1 MEVIDEDGN
10 LLGWVNAVD
19 ALAVLLVGLIVVFGG
34 ATLIFGSGP
43 TASDPTSVTTQVV
56 ELRSTGHAADIGSLV
71 PEGPSRTAGVVAV
84 ENRTVVSAD
93 GNYTLLASLRLR
105 VNTSESG
112 VITFEGERLYI
123 GKDLSLDLGATTLTG
138 TVTGAS
144 APEETRSVPTP
155 TPTQTPTDT
164 TTTAPTTEPGPP
176 ETGLTESTRTITVT
190 ATLEEDAADAISEG
204 PVESDDIVSVQ
215 RKSTTTVDDGVRVT
229 LEVEVDILTADDGT
243 VYFRGVELTEG
254 RSLVLQLDGL
264 TVRSSLESL

>member
-1 MEVIDEDGN
+1 MEVIDEEGN

-34 ATLIFGSGP
+34 ATLLLGTGP
-43 TASDPTSVTTQVV
+43 IASDPSPAITTQVLD
-56 ELRSTGHAADIGSLV
+56 LRSPGHAADVASLV
-71 PEGPSRTAGVVAV
+71 PEGPSRTTGVVAV
-84 ENRTVVSAD
+84 ENRTVVSSD
-93 GNYTLLASLRLR
+93 GNYTLLASIRLR

-112 VITFEGERLYI
+112 ATTFRGERLYI

-144 APEETRSVPTP
+144 APEEIRSVP

-204 PVESDDIVSVQ
+204 PVESDDIVSVR